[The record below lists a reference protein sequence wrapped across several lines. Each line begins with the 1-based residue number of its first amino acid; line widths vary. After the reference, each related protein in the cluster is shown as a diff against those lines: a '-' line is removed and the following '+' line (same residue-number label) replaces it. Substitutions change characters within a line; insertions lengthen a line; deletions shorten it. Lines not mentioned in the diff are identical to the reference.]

1 MAVAFSPQP
10 KVAMV
15 DPTRAAS
22 SDVQMQV
29 GQITPADINPQRSID
44 LYYQGRQRGLA
55 LQEAERKNQA
65 AKDAE
70 SLRAATIQMLPPGAT
85 EFDVQDI
92 DEYRTRFGGV
102 PLDAAG
108 KVDMAKIRTELEN
121 QKSIERT
128 LGWEAQRSRIM
139 YDQSRAAGR
148 AGRTTAGDLKPAELV
163 QMEQSV
169 TDMEN
174 FRGQADRILQIVN
187 AEGTNIVGPA
197 RGSDPG
203 RFAARVWALFGDGKV
218 YEDQRTLEMIV
229 NENILKKAAN
239 MKGQLSDRDVRFL
252 QATVPKLTD
261 TEKTWSDY
269 ARELQRITDKQIEK
283 TRAFLDG
290 RITKEEKEAP
300 VVTEEELNRALEKSG
315 QAPAAPSGAKPG
327 QFFRSGKRTYRVND
341 DGSIVEATEADAAAA
356 VPKSTT
362 SPSGVSAQRSS
373 LVAPTASGGSVLGTA
388 VRTAAG
394 VAPGLSGMLPAQA
407 GLQAGLRF
415 LARRKLQQ
423 MKVGPTVAPP
433 AAASPSVPAAPV
445 VTTNQPAMTPPA
457 LANPYGY

>member
-1 MAVAFSPQP
+1 MPAFSPQP

-44 LYYQGRQRGLA
+44 LYFQGRQRGLA
-55 LQEAERKNQA
+55 LQEAERQNQA

-70 SLRAATIQMLPPGAT
+70 ALRTATIQMLPPGAT

-92 DEYRTRFGGV
+92 DEYRTRFGRV

-121 QKSIERT
+121 QKSIERA
-128 LGWEAQRSRIM
+128 LGWEAQRSRIL
-139 YDQSRAAGR
+139 YDQARATGR
-148 AGRTTAGDLKPAELV
+148 AGGTAAGDLKPSERL
-163 QMEQSV
+163 QIEQSV
-169 TDMEN
+169 GDMEN
-174 FRGQADRILQIVN
+174 FRGQADRILEIVN
-187 AEGTNIVGPA
+187 ESNVVGPA

-252 QATVPKLTD
+252 QATVPKLMD

-290 RITKEEKEAP
+290 RITKEEKDAP

-315 QAPAAPSGAKPG
+315 QAPAAPGGAKPG

-341 DGSIVEATEADAAAA
+341 DGSIVEATEAEAAAA

-373 LVAPTASGGSVLGTA
+373 LVAPTASGGTVAGTA
-388 VRTAAG
+388 IRTAAG
-394 VAPGLSGMLPAQA
+394 VAPGLSGVLPIQA

-433 AAASPSVPAAPV
+433 VAASPSVPAAPV
-445 VTTNQPAMTPPA
+445 VTTNQPAMTLPA
-457 LANPYGY
+457 SASPYGY